1 MAARCGHEYQASG
14 PGGSAPEAHKGD
26 ESVTRTRR
34 GNADAWVHLAESA
47 SHSLADGSRI
57 AVIGGGPAGS
67 MFSYFLLRFAETI
80 DLGLTVEIY
89 EPRHFIHRG
98 PAGCNHCGGI
108 VSESLLQRL
117 ATEGIHIPSHVVQRG
132 MESYTLHMDVGT
144 VQIKAPG
151 LEKRIAAVYRG
162 NGPRE
167 SEPLGTISFD
177 GYLQQL
183 AMDKGAGV
191 VRRLATGMERVD
203 DGVRVICADGHSA
216 DYELV
221 VVATGINSHFIDL
234 ICGPVAPIR
243 QPVKTTTFI
252 CEFNLGEALIEKTLG
267 DSMHVFLLDIPGLEF
282 AALIPKGDFVT
293 LCMLGDEID
302 DELITKF
309 FEAKEF
315 RHCFPQDV
323 VPPRACHCLP
333 RINISTARPPYD
345 DRIVLIGDSGTTRL
359 FKDGLGA
366 AYRTAKAAAR
376 TAVFRGVSAQDFEEH
391 YWPLCKS
398 IDIDN
403 RIGKFVFSVSG
414 LIQKMRFTR
423 RAVLRMTANEQA
435 GDRRRKRMSEVLWD
449 IFSGSAPYR
458 EILGRTLHPVY
469 IGRLVWNLAAS
480 NWPSARRRQERAAG
494 LGT

>member
-1 MAARCGHEYQASG
+1 MMTMGRIGRRGASG
-14 PGGSAPEAHKGD
+14 WA
-26 ESVTRTRR
+26 
-34 GNADAWVHLAESA
+34 NLARSDG
-47 SHSLADGSRI
+47 HSLQDGSRI

-67 MFSYFLLRFAETI
+67 MFSYFLLNMAESI
-80 DLGLTVEIY
+80 DLDVGIDIY
-89 EPRHFIHRG
+89 EPRHFRHRG

-117 ATEGIHIPSHVVQRG
+117 ATEGIHLPSHVVQRG

-144 VQIKAPG
+144 VQLSAPG

-167 SEPLGTISFD
+167 SEPTDLISFD
-177 GYLQQL
+177 GYLQKM
-183 AMDKGAGV
+183 AEERGARLI
-191 VRRLATGMERVD
+191 RRMATGLERTADHVTI
-203 DGVRVICADGHSA
+203 RCADGHS
-216 DYELV
+216 DSYELA
-221 VVATGINSHFIDL
+221 VVATGINSHFVDL
-234 ICGPVAPIR
+234 LCGPVAPIR
-243 QPVKTTTFI
+243 KPEKTTTFI
-252 CEFNLGEALIEKTLG
+252 CEFHLGRPLIEEILG

-302 DELITKF
+302 DALIARF
-309 FEAKEF
+309 FAAEEF
-315 RHCFPQDV
+315 RQCFPGGI

-333 RINISTARPPYD
+333 RINVSTARYPFD

-366 AYRTAKAAAR
+366 AYRTSKAAAR
-376 TAVFRGVSAQDFEEH
+376 TVAFHGVSAADFEQY
-391 YWPLCKS
+391 YWPLCRN
-398 IDIDN
+398 IDRDN
-403 RIGKFVFSVSG
+403 RIGKLVFSVSG

-423 RAVLRMTANEQA
+423 RAVLRMTATEQA
-435 GDRRRKRMSEVLWD
+435 GDGARKRMSEVLWD

-469 IGRLVWNLAAS
+469 IGGLLWNLLAS
-480 NWPSARRRQERAAG
+480 NLPAPRERAPEAESRG
-494 LGT
+494 H